1 MIAFTGCSTEYY
13 ENNFKYLQL
22 ERNIVTFIYEST
34 IIGELYLYL
43 RSFVGLKFPSTEC
56 FPPTITGNGVDAF
69 SSFLLPLDNVST
81 DGPGCPGSTP
91 CLESVSE

>member
-34 IIGELYLYL
+34 IIGELLYVTL
-43 RSFVGLKFPSTEC
+43 HRMHWGE
-56 FPPTITGNGVDAF
+56 TGE
-69 SSFLLPLDNVST
+69 PL
-81 DGPGCPGSTP
+81 G
-91 CLESVSE
+91 